1 MDEQGGIDAINLF
14 CHTLLTKFDI
24 IESVYFG
31 EKVDFI
37 PIPRI
42 NDIIEIEWQG
52 NLGSATC
59 TVVRV
64 EAKPDPNYGDHSECK
79 ANEKSIDHFKVC
91 VQFIVQGCAVFL

>member
-31 EKVDFI
+31 EQVDFI

-59 TVVRV
+59 KGSKTESKLWR
-64 EAKPDPNYGDHSECK
+64 S
-79 ANEKSIDHFKVC
+79 
-91 VQFIVQGCAVFL
+91 Q